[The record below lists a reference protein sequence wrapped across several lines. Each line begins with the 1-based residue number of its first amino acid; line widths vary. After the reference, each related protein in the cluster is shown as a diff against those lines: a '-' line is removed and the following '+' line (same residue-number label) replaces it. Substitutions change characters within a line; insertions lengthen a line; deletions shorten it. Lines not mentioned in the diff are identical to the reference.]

1 MCLVLF
7 CQNRTTDK
15 AEMSAGNMSSSQ
27 FATEAVVMP
36 TEQNHLSLPGRSI
49 DKVSVVTGDKFTF

>member
-1 MCLVLF
+1 
-7 CQNRTTDK
+7 
-15 AEMSAGNMSSSQ
+15 MSAGNMSSSQ

-49 DKVSVVTGDKFTF
+49 DKVSVVTGDKFTFYT